1 MWGVSD
7 SGHGDR
13 AADTWGMADSQAEDF
28 SPPNL
33 CGLFRCWDTINS
45 SLWWIIKAPIL
56 TSILVSPPLPT
67 EPRVDS
73 QTQNTQEIGQ
83 KGTSGFHHPPRP
95 STLPLEQV
103 NWREGPQ
110 ESPQTKAPLQREG
123 LLRSTIEGYPSTGG
137 DSPASSK

>member
-13 AADTWGMADSQAEDF
+13 ATGTWGMADSQAENF

-67 EPRVDS
+67 EPRVDN
-73 QTQNTQEIGQ
+73 QTQNT
-83 KGTSGFHHPPRP
+83 
-95 STLPLEQV
+95 
-103 NWREGPQ
+103 
-110 ESPQTKAPLQREG
+110 
-123 LLRSTIEGYPSTGG
+123 
-137 DSPASSK
+137 